1 MSWKNNENI
10 RASSG
15 RDRVGRLEDRARV
28 LPVVVDVLGR
38 DRVAAPTSAAMG
50 RVMNQATAIRPAT
63 RQRTWAP
70 GLPRPDPRIEPV
82 ATWVVERANPSWLD
96 ARMTAAA
103 EPWAAVPWRGSISV
117 MPLPMVR
124 MIRQPP
130 T

>member
-1 MSWKNNENI
+1 MKPEATTRMATI
-10 RASSG
+10 TRAPTRPPPTTSPISQ
-15 RDRVGRLEDRARV
+15 
-28 LPVVVDVLGR
+28 
-38 DRVAAPTSAAMG
+38 VAAPTRAAIG
-50 RVMNQATAIRPAT
+50 SVMNHATAIRPAT

-70 GLPRPDPRIEPV
+70 GLPRPLPRMEPV
-82 ATWVVERANPSWLD
+82 ATCVVESANPSWLE

-103 EPWAAVPWRGSISV
+103 APWAAVPWRGSISV